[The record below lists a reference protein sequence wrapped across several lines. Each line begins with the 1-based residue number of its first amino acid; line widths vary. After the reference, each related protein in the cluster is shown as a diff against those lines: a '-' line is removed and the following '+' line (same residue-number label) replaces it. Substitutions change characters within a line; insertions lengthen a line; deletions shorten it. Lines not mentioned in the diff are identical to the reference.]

1 MLNSRKLGISA
12 QERGYGDTFFSQA
25 IFRPGAKK
33 NSGKLEV
40 FEGI

>member
-33 NSGKLEV
+33 KQWKIRS
-40 FEGI
+40 F